1 MTPPPE
7 NAMLPCPH
15 EWKEIQK
22 HCGEDDEII
31 YEQQCAKCQKWR
43 EEPNRPHVTPVKQQK
58 PASTDVKEAISEV
71 EKALDFTCEYPPSD
85 FVSVKRK
92 YAEILIRAAQPPA
105 LPDAPARVLEK
116 SQDGGLAARIQCIE
130 IDSYP
135 PDTLFI
141 PVHKITLNMLIQSSQ
156 REVTGEVVEKM
167 AAAIEGVMKGID
179 WNHRKGDILLEGAKD
194 GGFYQKQILASQKYE
209 VPWKE
214 AAAMAKAVQEYRDI
228 ISGKEGSH
236 DA

>member
-7 NAMLPCPH
+7 NALLPCREAAAKFALEYWQSKP
-15 EWKEIQK
+15 
-22 HCGEDDEII
+22 DI
-31 YEQQCAKCQKWR
+31 YGPGFKNVQDLA
-43 EEPNRPHVTPVKQQK
+43 
-58 PASTDVKEAISEV
+58 
-71 EKALDFTCEYPPSD
+71 
-85 FVSVKRK
+85 RK
-92 YAEILIRAAQPPA
+92 IVDKFCPAQPPA
-105 LPDAPARVLEK
+105 LPDAPVR
-116 SQDGGLAARIQCIE
+116 GGEEYYYDCYKCDKRFSTENLMIVDHPEEVPPRDNVRTCRTCLTDNVGA
-130 IDSYP
+130 DSY
-135 PDTLFI
+135 T
-141 PVHKITLNMLIQSSQ
+141 LIQSSQ